1 MSENPKKYSKLQQA
15 RISEA
20 KIMGSLL
27 AGLLIG
33 AFYITFIGNIPIMPD
48 FSYYLIEFDDFFPFI
63 ILGYLLFPIPF
74 FPILTFIIYT
84 LYEQMLSGDINIKW

>member
-1 MSENPKKYSKLQQA
+1 MSENLNKHNKHQQA

-27 AGLLIG
+27 AGFLIG

-48 FSYYLIEFDDFFPFI
+48 FSYYLIEVSFEPI
-63 ILGYLLFPIPF
+63 SLLGYLLFPIPF

-84 LYEQMLSGDINIKW
+84 LYEQMFPGDIN

>member
-1 MSENPKKYSKLQQA
+1 MNENPKKYSKLQQA

-48 FSYYLIEFDDFFPFI
+48 FSYYLIELDAFAPLKL
-63 ILGYLLFPIPF
+63 LGYLLFPIPF
-74 FPILTFIIYT
+74 FPILTFIIYS
-84 LYEQMLSGDINIKW
+84 LYEQMSPGDIN

>member
-1 MSENPKKYSKLQQA
+1 MSENPKKHSKLQQA

-27 AGLLIG
+27 AGFLIG

-48 FSYYLIEFDDFFPFI
+48 FSYYLIELDLPIFL
-63 ILGYLLFPIPF
+63 LGYLLFPIPF